1 MYTYQ
6 GKTALV
12 TGASSGIGKAMAY
25 ALATRGMNL
34 ILVARS
40 EKTLNEIA
48 LQLAQRHNVRTE
60 VIAAD
65 LIQSEAVAAVQKSVQ
80 ERELVVDLLV
90 NDAGFG
96 SYGHFTL
103 GLHSK

>member
-12 TGASSGIGKAMAY
+12 TGGSSGIGKAMAY
-25 ALATRGMNL
+25 ALAARGMNL

-48 LQLAQRHNVRTE
+48 LLLAQRHKVRTE

-65 LIQSEAVAAVQKSVQ
+65 LIQSEAVAAVQKVCRSA
-80 ERELVVDLLV
+80 
-90 NDAGFG
+90 NWWWICW
-96 SYGHFTL
+96 
-103 GLHSK
+103 